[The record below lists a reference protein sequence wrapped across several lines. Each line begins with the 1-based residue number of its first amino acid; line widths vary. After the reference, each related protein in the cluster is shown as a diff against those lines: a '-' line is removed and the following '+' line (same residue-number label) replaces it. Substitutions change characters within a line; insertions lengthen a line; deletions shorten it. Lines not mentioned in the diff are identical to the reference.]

1 MAEEKTRLS
10 RRQFVKTAS
19 MASVGAALIGCSKRQ
34 EPEEAPKAVTPTQ
47 EPEETPKSSTT
58 AQEVPKRT
66 FGKTGEQVSILSQGG
81 ILDMRQNQLLLNQA
95 LKMGVTYWDT
105 SEGYINGASEEGM
118 GQYFERNP
126 EDRKKVFLVSKS
138 KSRDPE
144 GLTKSLAGSLERLK
158 TSYVDMYFLHGIDD
172 VEKSLTPEVKQWVEK
187 AKSDGKIKYFGFSTH
202 SNVEDCM
209 EGAAKLGWVDGIMMA
224 YNYRTMQTDRVK
236 AAVDACTKAGIGLT
250 AMKTQAKI
258 PTGRVPQRPRQPL
271 TKEQEEAM
279 RARMAEMR
287 EGAEKAPPDRL
298 TLELTERF
306 RHKGFT
312 LEQAKL
318 NLVWENPQI
327 ASVCSA
333 MYNMTVLMQNVAA
346 ATGNVRLSQKDKNL
360 LAIHAAQTSHQ
371 YCPGCTHHCQSGSEK
386 DLPIGVVMRCLMYA
400 RDYGDR
406 DLGKTTFQSLPAE
419 MRRVISRTDY
429 TEAER
434 RCPNNLPIGEL
445 MREAAIELA

>member
-1 MAEEKTRLS
+1 
-10 RRQFVKTAS
+10 
-19 MASVGAALIGCSKRQ
+19 
-34 EPEEAPKAVTPTQ
+34 
-47 EPEETPKSSTT
+47 
-58 AQEVPKRT
+58 
-66 FGKTGEQVSILSQGG
+66 
-81 ILDMRQNQLLLNQA
+81 
-95 LKMGVTYWDT
+95 
-105 SEGYINGASEEGM
+105 
-118 GQYFERNP
+118 
-126 EDRKKVFLVSKS
+126 
-138 KSRDPE
+138 
-144 GLTKSLAGSLERLK
+144 
-158 TSYVDMYFLHGIDD
+158 
-172 VEKSLTPEVKQWVEK
+172 
-187 AKSDGKIKYFGFSTH
+187 
-202 SNVEDCM
+202 
-209 EGAAKLGWVDGIMMA
+209 
-224 YNYRTMQTDRVK
+224 
-236 AAVDACTKAGIGLT
+236 
-250 AMKTQAKI
+250 
-258 PTGRVPQRPRQPL
+258 
-271 TKEQEEAM
+271 M